1 MSNYREL
8 RQRLEGGEVL
18 LLDGAVGTELQTLG
32 VPIGVGAWAGT
43 AQHTH
48 PDTVRF
54 MHERYIRAGVDIVT
68 ANTYSTARHCLER
81 IGLGDL
87 TRELNLRAVVLA
99 EEARARAAN
108 GRPVFIAGSVSNYGV
123 LAGGE
128 ALPERLEEGW
138 AVFDEDAY
146 RANLHEQARIL
157 AESGVDLLLAE
168 STGATEHRRWV
179 VKACLATGLPTWPGF
194 KAHAAGDRSLR
205 TGHTSDEP
213 FADGPFADGLDGIL
227 PLGGEVMSIFH
238 TTVDATG
245 ECLPVLRE
253 RWPGPI
259 AVYPDAD
266 RTDYVSPH
274 AETAVRRPGHTRG
287 LCGPCTPMGGGGRP
301 DRGRLLRLRRR
312 VHRTAS
318 RRPPEKAVKRG
329 GRRLPDRDWPRRRT
343 AGRVD
348 DLPGFPAPR
357 RSPEQPAPERF
368 AREPAAAFRR
378 MPREPVA
385 AFRRVSREPTRIV
398 ARFRSV
404 RLEPATSARM
414 RAV

>member
-1 MSNYREL
+1 LSDYPKLHERIDA
-8 RQRLEGGEVL
+8 GEVL

-32 VPIGVGAWAGT
+32 VSIGVGAWAGS

-68 ANTYSTARHCLER
+68 TNTYSTARHCLER

-108 GRPVFIAGSVSNYGV
+108 GRAVWIAGSVSNYGI
-123 LAGGE
+123 LTGGE
-128 ALPERLEEGW
+128 ALPERLEKGW
-138 AVFDEDAY
+138 AALDEDAY

-179 VKACLATGLPTWPGF
+179 VEACLATGLPTWPGF
-194 KAHAAGDRSLR
+194 KAHAAGDGSLR

-213 FADGPFADGLDGIL
+213 FADGVDAIL
-227 PLGGEVMSIFH
+227 PFGGEVMSIFH

-245 ECLPVLRE
+245 ECLAVLRE
-253 RWPGPI
+253 KWPGPI

-266 RTDYVSPH
+266 RTDYVSPQADATVANRDTPQDFAVH
-274 AETAVRRPGHTRG
+274 ACRWVEEGAQIVGG
-287 LCGPCTPMGGGGRP
+287 CCGFGVEYIGA
-301 DRGRLLRLRRR
+301 LREAL
-312 VHRTAS
+312 
-318 RRPPEKAVKRG
+318 P
-329 GRRLPDRDWPRRRT
+329 GRR
-343 AGRVD
+343 
-348 DLPGFPAPR
+348 
-357 RSPEQPAPERF
+357 
-368 AREPAAAFRR
+368 
-378 MPREPVA
+378 
-385 AFRRVSREPTRIV
+385 
-398 ARFRSV
+398 
-404 RLEPATSARM
+404 
-414 RAV
+414 

>member
-1 MSNYREL
+1 MVPVRRSNETDCESAIGSSTRSEPERTAPSRDSGCTQSGSEPTVRDDSGVWTVSDYREL
-8 RQRLEGGEVL
+8 HQRIEGGEVL
-18 LLDGAVGTELQTLG
+18 LLDGAVGTELQALG

-68 ANTYSTARHCLER
+68 TNTYSTARHCLER

-108 GRPVFIAGSVSNYGV
+108 GRPVFIAGSVSNYGI

-128 ALPERLEEGW
+128 VLPERMAQGW
-138 AVFDEDAY
+138 SVLDEDAY
-146 RANLHEQARIL
+146 RANLHEQALIL

-179 VKACLATGLPTWPGF
+179 VEACLAAGLPTWPGF
-194 KAHAAGDRSLR
+194 KAHAAGDGSLR

-213 FADGPFADGLDGIL
+213 FADGLDAIL
-227 PLGGEVMSIFH
+227 PLGGAVMSIFH
-238 TTVDATG
+238 TTVDATD

-253 RWPGPI
+253 RWPGPV

-266 RTDYVSPH
+266 RTDYVSPQ
-274 AETAVRRPGHTRG
+274 ADAAVGNRDTPEDFAVRARRWVEEGAQIVG
-287 LCGPCTPMGGGGRP
+287 GCCGFGVEYIES
-301 DRGRLLRLRRR
+301 LREAL
-312 VHRTAS
+312 
-318 RRPPEKAVKRG
+318 P
-329 GRRLPDRDWPRRRT
+329 GRR
-343 AGRVD
+343 
-348 DLPGFPAPR
+348 
-357 RSPEQPAPERF
+357 
-368 AREPAAAFRR
+368 
-378 MPREPVA
+378 
-385 AFRRVSREPTRIV
+385 
-398 ARFRSV
+398 
-404 RLEPATSARM
+404 
-414 RAV
+414 

>member
-1 MSNYREL
+1 MSDYREL
-8 RQRLEGGEVL
+8 HDRIAGGEVL
-18 LLDGAVGTELQTLG
+18 LLDGAVGTELQVLG

-54 MHERYIRAGVDIVT
+54 MHERYIRAGVDILT
-68 ANTYSTARHCLER
+68 TNTYSTARHCLER
-81 IGLGDL
+81 IGLGDS

-108 GRPVFIAGSVSNYGV
+108 GRPIFIAGSVSNYGI

-128 ALPERLEEGW
+128 VLPERLEKGW
-138 AVFDEDAY
+138 SAFDEDAY

-179 VKACLATGLPTWPGF
+179 VDACLATGLPTWPGF
-194 KAHAAGDRSLR
+194 KAHVAGDGTLN
-205 TGHTSDEP
+205 TGHTSDEA
-213 FADGPFADGLDGIL
+213 FADGVDAIL

-274 AETAVRRPGHTRG
+274 ADAAVSNRDTPADFAVHARRWVEQGAQIVG
-287 LCGPCTPMGGGGRP
+287 GCCGFGVDYIEP
-301 DRGRLLRLRRR
+301 LREALPKRR
-312 VHRTAS
+312 
-318 RRPPEKAVKRG
+318 
-329 GRRLPDRDWPRRRT
+329 
-343 AGRVD
+343 
-348 DLPGFPAPR
+348 
-357 RSPEQPAPERF
+357 
-368 AREPAAAFRR
+368 
-378 MPREPVA
+378 
-385 AFRRVSREPTRIV
+385 
-398 ARFRSV
+398 
-404 RLEPATSARM
+404 
-414 RAV
+414 